1 MNFFLLVLIS
11 SISLINATFLNKNAA
26 HLDNHH
32 TNQELFDL
40 IEQVNKKCPNITHVY
55 DLELKSVKG
64 LPLRV
69 IAFSDSPSVHEFGE
83 PEFKYVGNMHGNEVI
98 GREILIELMI
108 QLCDSYL
115 AGQPNVMDLIQT
127 TRIHLLP
134 SMNPDGWDIAVENE
148 FKRVKNVFGSV
159 ADMLKS
165 RGVKHWM
172 HGRAN
177 AKSID
182 LNRNF
187 PDLDQYEYKYQSEG
201 IIRQSTYLIYILYLY
216 SLFIFFI

>member
-1 MNFFLLVLIS
+1 MLQV
-11 SISLINATFLNKNAA
+11 
-26 HLDNHH
+26 HL
-32 TNQELFDL
+32 F
-40 IEQVNKKCPNITHVY
+40 
-55 DLELKSVKG
+55 
-64 LPLRV
+64 
-69 IAFSDSPSVHEFGE
+69 
-83 PEFKYVGNMHGNEVI
+83 
-98 GREILIELMI
+98 
-108 QLCDSYL
+108 
-115 AGQPNVMDLIQT
+115 
-127 TRIHLLP
+127 LLP

-177 AKSID
+177 ANSID

-201 IIRQSTYLIYILYLY
+201 IIRQSTYLYIL
-216 SLFIFFI
+216 